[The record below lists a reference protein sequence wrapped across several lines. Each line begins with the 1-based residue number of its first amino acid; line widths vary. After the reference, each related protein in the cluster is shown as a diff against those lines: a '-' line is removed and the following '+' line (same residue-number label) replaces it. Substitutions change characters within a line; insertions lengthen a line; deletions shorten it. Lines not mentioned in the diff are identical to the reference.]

1 MLTWTGP
8 QRDTIESPSFSLS
21 GVVLSWP
28 DGAPA
33 LLKQTAFTWQGDAWQ
48 ACVEVSSAG
57 REPRLAYGIIRLK
70 PAVAA
75 AWETRRLNPRR
86 EAANQLRSIIPVSA
100 DRSNLGT
107 VTFKAV

>member
-8 QRDTIESPSFSLS
+8 QRDTIESPTFSLS

-33 LLKQTAFTWQGDAWQ
+33 LLNQTAFIWQGDAWQ
-48 ACVEVSSAG
+48 ACVELSSAG
-57 REPRLAYGIIRLK
+57 REPRKAYGVIRLE
-70 PAVAA
+70 PAVVA

-86 EAANQLRSIIPVSA
+86 EAANQLRSIIPDRA
-100 DRSNLGT
+100 DQRDLGT
-107 VTFKAV
+107 VTFVAV